1 MCKCGYFAHER
12 KIHVTGPLYG
22 YVFGNYQ
29 TMLTQDCFLIA
40 NWPPFPQRTLCNNL
54 QLLTLRGKCK

>member
-22 YVFGNYQ
+22 YVFGNY
-29 TMLTQDCFLIA
+29 A
-40 NWPPFPQRTLCNNL
+40 YSG
-54 QLLTLRGKCK
+54 LLPNCKLASLPTKNFM